1 MIMRCLEKDR
11 EKRYQT
17 AEELLA
23 ELAKI
28 EEGIPTEE
36 RVIPKRKPTI
46 SREITVTFNLKKI
59 LIPALVVVALAVIAV
74 LVFQPWRSR
83 EAVPVPSDK
92 PSLAVMYF
100 KNNTGDDRL
109 DHWRS
114 ALSDLLITDLSQSRH
129 IKILSAE
136 RLFNIL
142 HQTDQLGKSTYSS
155 DVLKEVAALGGV
167 ENVLVGNY
175 TRANSTFRI
184 NVTLQ
189 EASSGELIGSESV
202 EGHGEKDFYAMVDEL
217 TRKIK
222 ENFELSEAQIAT
234 DIDEEVGKI
243 TTASPEAYK
252 HYSQGRRYHLNGD
265 YQRSIESM
273 LKAVEIDPEFAM
285 AYRSMASA
293 YGNLGYLP
301 ARKNAGQK
309 AFELRD
315 RVSDRERFL
324 IEGDYYWTSEKTLDK
339 AIEAY
344 SGLLELYPDDPIAL
358 TNLGGVYGNLEEWD
372 RSLELHKLRFQYK
385 PANYIVYWNVIE
397 MYMVKGMYDI
407 ARQVLMSALND
418 YPDTIGFYIQLTL
431 IHACQ
436 GKYDSA
442 LDEVEKAISL
452 SRDIGPFALK
462 GDIFHLM
469 ENFSEAENAYKKFR
483 MNIQTAAGFAKL
495 YLLQGKLEELR
506 TMLERGK
513 ALQTPLAHLYL
524 KTGEFDKALRGF
536 DKMLDDAVKNES
548 VKGQI
553 FILYQKG
560 LAYLGLKSVSDAQ
573 RNAEELNELIRE
585 SSFKKMIRYYQ
596 HLMGMIEL
604 ERENYPKAID
614 YFQKAISL
622 LPYTVDGKREYRPLF
637 INSLA
642 EAYYKAEDS
651 AKALEEYKRIS
662 SLTFSRMWDGDIYAK
677 SFYMMGMIYERMGRK
692 AKATENYGRF
702 LELWKDADPGIPE
715 VNDARKRLEAI

>member
-1 MIMRCLEKDR
+1 
-11 EKRYQT
+11 
-17 AEELLA
+17 
-23 ELAKI
+23 
-28 EEGIPTEE
+28 
-36 RVIPKRKPTI
+36 
-46 SREITVTFNLKKI
+46 LKKI
-59 LIPALVVVALAVIAV
+59 LVPAFVVVALAVIAV

-83 EAVPVPSDK
+83 EVVPVPSDK
-92 PSLAVMYF
+92 PSLAIMYF

-114 ALSDLLITDLSQSRH
+114 ALSDLLITDLSQSKH

-142 HQTDQLGKSTYSS
+142 HQLDQLGASTYSS
-155 DVLKEVAALGGV
+155 EVLKEIAALGGV
-167 ENVLVGNY
+167 ERVLVGNY
-175 TRANSTFRI
+175 TRADDIFRI

-189 EASSGELIGSESV
+189 EGSSGELIGSESV

-217 TRKIK
+217 TRKVK
-222 ENFELSEAQIAT
+222 TNFELSESQIAT
-234 DIDEEVGKI
+234 DIDKEVGKI

-252 HYSQGRRYHLNGD
+252 HYSQGRKYHLNGD
-265 YQRSIESM
+265 YERSIESM

-293 YGNLGYLP
+293 YSNLGWLV
-301 ARKNAGQK
+301 ARRNAHNK

-324 IEGDYYWTSEKTLDK
+324 IEGGYFWSSERTLDK

-344 SGLLELYPDDPIAL
+344 SGLLELYPDESIAI

-372 RSLELHKLRFQYK
+372 RSLELHRRLLHNK
-385 PANYIVYWNVIE
+385 PVNFIVYWNVIE

-407 ARQVLMSALND
+407 ARQVMMSALNE
-418 YPDTIGFYIQLTL
+418 YPDHTDFYSRSAL
-431 IHACQ
+431 IYACQ
-436 GKYDSA
+436 GEYDSA
-442 LDEVEKAISL
+442 LDEVEKAMSL
-452 SRDIGPFALK
+452 GRDRRRFALK

-469 ENFSEAENAYKKFR
+469 ENFSEAENAYKKFT
-483 MNIQTAAGFAKL
+483 MDLTTAVGFAKL
-495 YLLQGKLEELR
+495 YLLQGKFEELK

-524 KTGEFDKALRGF
+524 KTREFDKAMREF
-536 DKMLDDAVKNES
+536 DKILDDAVKKDS
-548 VKGQI
+548 ITGQI
-553 FILYQKG
+553 FMLYHKG

-585 SSFKKMIRYYQ
+585 SPFKKMIRYYQ
-596 HLMGMIEL
+596 HLMGIIEL

-614 YFQKAISL
+614 YFQKAISF
-622 LPYTVDGKREYRPLF
+622 LPYTRDGGREYRALF

-642 EAYYKAEDS
+642 EAYYKAGDS
-651 AKALEEYKRIS
+651 AKALEEYKRIA

-677 SFYMMGMIYERMGRK
+677 SFYMMGMIYERMDRK
-692 AKATENYGRF
+692 TKAAENYGRF

-715 VNDARKRLEAI
+715 VIDARKRLEAI